1 MKREVRVFIE
11 GQQIDLFNDETIEV
25 NSSVQNI
32 ADISK
37 TSTDFSQAF
46 TIPATTRNNAI
57 FQHFYQSDVDGTY
70 NFQER
75 KDGYIEI
82 DMTTFR
88 RGRVQLEK
96 SNVKNGQVE
105 NYTITFYGELTSL
118 KDLFGEDKLSDLDYL
133 SVDQALNLTTLQ
145 LFIEGTLAFTDI
157 AYPLISSGEFWQYNT
172 QAANGTTP
180 SWFDMGT
187 AAEIDTLLGAIDTSE
202 LFPALRLSRII
213 QLIELRYG
221 ITFSSNFFATD
232 NFTKAYLW
240 YKNRDRFE
248 LMSTPQT
255 LGFGTFLGQSVA
267 PPAFPNNVPMVSF
280 VDTIN
285 ETILIQ
291 ATSNASNGGGH
302 SVYLE
307 LISPPTLIPYFVD
320 VYSNGNLVQSIQGD
334 GTGALFRIVH
344 IPDTLGLNNLYY
356 FQIRAQGTINLDFNI
371 YYFYE
376 YTFGSP
382 IVPVAKWQSSSIVN
396 IPTTSL
402 QRNAPDLKIS
412 DFFSGLLKEFN
423 LTVTGTDTPNT
434 FLVETLNYWYA
445 SGNVFDI
452 TNFTDSTSIDVER
465 VKLYKKISFRYQ
477 PSESITNKFYL
488 QTGLKEYG
496 NTEQSYPYDGGELN
510 IDVPFENLM
519 FSKYTGTN
527 IQVGFSINSALA
539 PYIPKPCIL
548 YYSQDVVATN
558 PIYLKDASAS
568 FAVCNSVQIFG
579 QDTNVGGI
587 DYSLNFAPETST
599 YLGIPIQQSLF
610 ATYYFDYLAN
620 LFDPKNRLTKVKA
633 VLPISILT
641 SLKLNDRLI
650 IRDKRYIIND
660 FKTKL
665 TTGETTLTLLNDF
678 IPIQPES
685 NYRETEDGNLRNVE
699 GFFLTNFRIIEN

>member
-11 GQQIDLFNDETIEV
+11 GQQLDLFNDENIEV

-88 RGRVQLEK
+88 RGRIQLEK

-118 KDLFGEDKLSDLDYL
+118 KDLFGEDKLSDIDYPGYEQ
-133 SVDQALNLTTLQ
+133 SVNLPQ
-145 LFIEGTLAFTDI
+145 IKAVIEGLVSFGDI
-157 AYPLISSGEFWQYNT
+157 AYPLISSAEFWQYNT
-172 QAANGTTP
+172 QGANGTTP
-180 SWFDMGT
+180 SWFVPT
-187 AAEIDTLLGAIDTSE
+187 PASQIDTPAGAIDTSE
-202 LFPALRLSRII
+202 IFPALRLSAII
-213 QLIELRYG
+213 SLIELHYN
-221 ITFSSNFFATD
+221 ITFNSNFFATD
-232 NFTKAYLW
+232 NFRNAYLW

-248 LMSTPQT
+248 IMSTPQT
-255 LGFGTFLGQSVA
+255 TDYATFLGQTGT
-267 PPAFPNNVPMVSF
+267 FPNGVAMSSF

-285 ETILIQ
+285 NTLLIQ
-291 ATSNASNGGGH
+291 ATTVAGTIGAQH
-302 SVYLE
+302 QVKFMLV
-307 LISPPTLIPYFVD
+307 SPPTTIPVFID
-320 VYSNGNLVQSIQGD
+320 VILNGNLVQSVQID
-334 GTGALFRIVH
+334 TTGLFTIVLA
-344 IPDTLGLNNLYY
+344 ILDTIGLNNLYS
-356 FQIRAQGTINLDFNI
+356 FQVRAQGTITIDLKIQYLFFNPSVGI
-371 YYFYE
+371 SFIE
-376 YTFGSP
+376 YLT
-382 IVPVAKWQSSSIVN
+382 SSIN
-396 IPTTSL
+396 CTPTTSL
-402 QRNAPDLKIS
+402 KRNAPDMKIS
-412 DFFSGLLKEFN
+412 DFFSGILKEFN
-423 LTVTGTDTPNT
+423 LTVTGTNTPNE

-452 TNFTDSTSIDVER
+452 TNFTESNSIDVER

-477 PSESITNKFYL
+477 PSESILNKYYL

-496 NTEQSYPYDGGELN
+496 NTEQPYPYDGGELN
-510 IDVPFENLM
+510 IQVPFENLM

-527 IQVGFSINSALA
+527 LQVGFAINSALA

-548 YYSQDVVATN
+548 YFNQTVVATN
-558 PIYLKDASAS
+558 PIYIKDITGTV
-568 FAVCNSVQIFG
+568 VCNSVQIFG

-587 DYSLNFAPETST
+587 DYSLNFSPETST
-599 YLGIPIQQSLF
+599 YLGIPIDQSLF

-620 LFDPKNRLTKVKA
+620 LFDPKNRLTNVKA

-641 SLKLNDRLI
+641 TLKLNDMLI
-650 IRDKRYIIND
+650 IGNKRYIIND
-660 FKTKL
+660 FKTNL
-665 TTGETTLTLLNDF
+665 TTGETTFNLLNDF
-678 IPIQPES
+678 IPIVPAPVT
-685 NYRETEDGNLRNVE
+685 NYRLTEDGTIRREQSN
-699 GFFLTNFRIIEN
+699 TNKRIIE

>member
-11 GQQIDLFNDETIEV
+11 GQQLDLFNDETIEV

-46 TIPATTRNNAI
+46 TIPATPRNNAI

-88 RGRVQLEK
+88 RGRIQLEK
-96 SNVKNGQVE
+96 SNIKNGQVE
-105 NYTITFYGELTSL
+105 NYTITFYGQLTSL
-118 KDLFGEDKLSDLDYL
+118 KDLFGEDKLSDLDYS

-145 LFIEGTLAFTDI
+145 FFIEGLLGFTDI
-157 AYPLISSGEFWQYNT
+157 AYPLISSAEFWTYNT
-172 QAANGTTP
+172 TQPNGTTP
-180 SWFDMGT
+180 SWYI
-187 AAEIDTLLGAIDTSE
+187 AAGAQIDTAFGAIATDE

-213 QLIELRYG
+213 QLIELHYG
-221 ITFSSNFFATD
+221 ITFSSSFFGTD
-232 NFTKAYLW
+232 NFRNAYLW

-248 LMSTPQT
+248 IMSTPQT
-255 LGFGTFLGQSVA
+255 TNYTTFLGQTGT
-267 PPAFPNNVPMVSF
+267 FPNGVAMSSF
-280 VDTIN
+280 VNTIN
-285 ETILIQ
+285 NTLLIQ
-291 ATSNASNGGGH
+291 ATTIAGTVIGAEH
-302 SVYLE
+302 QVKFMLV
-307 LISPPTLIPYFVD
+307 SPPTTIPVFID
-320 VYSNGNLVQSIQGD
+320 VLLNGNLVKSVQID
-334 GTGALFRIVH
+334 TTGLFTIVLAVL
-344 IPDTLGLNNLYY
+344 DTIGLNNLYS
-356 FQIRAQGTINLDFNI
+356 FQVRAQGTINIDLKIQYIFFNPSVGI
-371 YYFYE
+371 SFIE
-376 YTFGSP
+376 YLT
-382 IVPVAKWQSSSIVN
+382 SSFVC

-402 QRNAPDLKIS
+402 QRNAPDFKIS

-423 LTVTGTDTPNT
+423 LTVTGTETPNE

-452 TNFTDSTSIDVER
+452 TNFTESNSVDVER

-496 NTEQSYPYDGGELN
+496 NTEQPYPYDGGELN
-510 IDVPFENLM
+510 IEVPFENLM

-527 IQVGFSINSALA
+527 VQVGFSINSSLA

-548 YYSQDVVATN
+548 YFNQTVVATN
-558 PIYLKDASAS
+558 PIYIKDTTGTLA
-568 FAVCNSVQIFG
+568 CNSVQIFG
-579 QDTNVGGI
+579 QDTNVGGV

-599 YLGIPIQQSLF
+599 YLGVPIQQSLF

-620 LFDPKNRLTKVKA
+620 LFDPKNRLTNVKA

-641 SLKLNDRLI
+641 TLKLNDRLI
-650 IRDKRYIIND
+650 IGNKRYIIND

-665 TTGETTLTLLNDF
+665 TTGETTFNLLNDF
-678 IPIQPES
+678 IPLTPES
-685 NYRETEDGNLRNVE
+685 NYRETEAGDLRNVE
-699 GFFLTNFRIIEN
+699 GFFLTDFRIVEN

>member
-75 KDGYIEI
+75 KDGYIEL

-88 RGRVQLEK
+88 RGRIQLEK

-118 KDLFGEDKLSDLDYL
+118 KDIFGEDKLSDIDYPGYEQ
-133 SVDQALNLTTLQ
+133 SVDLPQIKAV
-145 LFIEGTLAFTDI
+145 IEGLLPFGDI
-157 AYPLISSGEFWQYNT
+157 AYPLISSAEFWKYNAT
-172 QAANGTTP
+172 PASGTPP
-180 SWFDMGT
+180 SWFNLGT
-187 AAEIDTLLGAIDTSE
+187 TSEIDTLIGAIDTSE
-202 LFPALRLSRII
+202 LFPALRLSAII
-213 QLIELRYG
+213 SLIELHYG
-221 ITFSSNFFATD
+221 ITFNSNFFSTD
-232 NFTKAYLW
+232 NFKRAYLW
-240 YKNRDRFE
+240 YKNRDRFV
-248 LMSTPQT
+248 LNSTPQT
-255 LGFGTFLGQSVA
+255 LDITSFLGQTGV
-267 PPAFPNNVPMVSF
+267 FPNGVPMANLVSIPNNYIF
-280 VDTIN
+280 
-285 ETILIQ
+285 IQ
-291 ATSNASNGGGH
+291 ASSNAGNGGGQT
-302 SVYLE
+302 VKLE
-307 LISPPTLIPYFVD
+307 LISPPTLIPFFID
-320 VYSNGNLVQSIQGD
+320 VFSNGNLVQSIQGD
-334 GTGALFRIVH
+334 GTGALFNI
-344 IPDTLGLNNLYY
+344 INQPDVLGLNNIYSFQVRAENSVSLNFRLHFYY
-356 FQIRAQGTINLDFNI
+356 TVTFNGATLA
-371 YYFYE
+371 E
-376 YTFGSP
+376 ATF
-382 IVPVAKWQSSSIVN
+382 SIAPQTHLV
-396 IPTTSL
+396 TTSL
-402 QRNAPDLKIS
+402 KRNAPDLKIS
-412 DFFSGLLKEFN
+412 DFFSGLLREFN
-423 LTVTGTDTPNT
+423 LTVTGTDTPNE

-452 TNFTDSTSIDVER
+452 TTFTDSTSIDIER

-496 NTEQSYPYDGGELN
+496 NTEQPYPYDGGELN

-527 IQVGFSINSALA
+527 VQVGFSINSALA

-548 YYSQDVVATN
+548 YFNETVVATN
-558 PIYLKDASAS
+558 PIYIKDSTGTT
-568 FAVCNSVQIFG
+568 VCNSVQIFG
-579 QDTNVGGI
+579 QDTNVGGV
-587 DYSLNFAPETST
+587 DYSLNFSPETST

-620 LFDPKNRLTKVKA
+620 LFDPKNRLTNVKA

-660 FKTKL
+660 FKTNL
-665 TTGETTLTLLNDF
+665 TTGETIFNLLNDF
-678 IPIQPES
+678 IPILPEPQ
-685 NYRETEDGNLRNVE
+685 EGGIITEDDIQMQTQGSINL
-699 GFFLTNFRIIEN
+699 IIE

>member
-88 RGRVQLEK
+88 RGRIQLEK

-118 KDLFGEDKLSDLDYL
+118 KDIFGEDKLSDLDYS
-133 SVDQALNLTTLQ
+133 SVDQAVNLPTIQ
-145 LFIEGTLAFTDI
+145 FFIEGLLGFTDI
-157 AYPLISSGEFWQYNT
+157 AYPLISSSEFWKYNAT
-172 QAANGTTP
+172 PASGTPP
-180 SWFDMGT
+180 SWFNLGT
-187 AAEIDTLLGAIDTSE
+187 ASEIDTLLGAIDISE
-202 LFPALRLSRII
+202 LFPALRLSRIM
-213 QLIELRYG
+213 QLIELHYG
-221 ITFSSNFFATD
+221 ITFNSNFFLTD
-232 NFTKAYLW
+232 NFKNAYLW

-248 LMSTPQT
+248 IMSTPTTINITNFVSQT
-255 LGFGTFLGQSVA
+255 GI
-267 PPAFPNNVPMVSF
+267 FPNGVAMSTFVSNVNN
-280 VDTIN
+280 TIS
-285 ETILIQ
+285 IQ
-291 ATSNASNGGGH
+291 ATSNAGSVGASH
-302 SVYLE
+302 SVKLA
-307 LISPPTLIPYFVD
+307 LTTPTIVPFYVD
-320 VYSNGNLVQSIQGD
+320 VYLNGNLVQSVLGD
-334 GTGALFRIVH
+334 GTGASFDVVNA
-344 IPDTLGLNNLYY
+344 PDTLGLNNTY
-356 FQIRAQGTINLDFNI
+356 FFQARSTGIVVLDFTLV
-371 YYFYE
+371 YFY
-376 YTFGSP
+376 YYSISGLPFAFANWN
-382 IVPVAKWQSSSIVN
+382 VAPLPLF
-396 IPTTSL
+396 PTTSL
-402 QRNAPDLKIS
+402 QRNAPDIKVS

-423 LTVTGTDTPNT
+423 LTCTGTNTPNT

-452 TNFTDSTSIDVER
+452 TTFTDSTSIDIER

-477 PSESITNKFYL
+477 PSESITNKYYL
-488 QTGLKEYG
+488 QIGLKEYG
-496 NTEQSYPYDGGELN
+496 NTEQPYPYDGGELN

-527 IQVGFSINSALA
+527 VQVGFSINSALA

-548 YYSQDVVATN
+548 YYGQDVVATN
-558 PIYLKDASAS
+558 PIYIKDSTGT
-568 FAVCNSVQIFG
+568 AVCNSVQIFG
-579 QDTNVGGI
+579 QDTNVGGV
-587 DYSLNFAPETST
+587 DYSLNFSPETST

-620 LFDPKNRLTKVKA
+620 LFDPKNRLTNVKA

-641 SLKLNDRLI
+641 SLQLNDRLI

-660 FKTKL
+660 FKTNL
-665 TTGETTLTLLNDF
+665 TTGETIFNLLNDF
-678 IPIQPES
+678 IPILPEP
-685 NYRETEDGNLRNVE
+685 EEGGIITEDDIQMITQGSINL
-699 GFFLTNFRIIEN
+699 IIE

>member
-11 GQQIDLFNDETIEV
+11 GQQLDLFNDENIEV

-88 RGRVQLEK
+88 RGRIQLEK

-105 NYTITFYGELTSL
+105 NYTITFYGQLTTL
-118 KDLFGEDKLSDLDYL
+118 KDLFGEDKLSDLDYS
-133 SVDQALNLTTLQ
+133 SVDQAVNLPTIQ
-145 LFIEGTLAFTDI
+145 FFIEGVLGFTDI
-157 AYPLISSGEFWQYNT
+157 AYPLISSGEFWKYNAT
-172 QAANGTTP
+172 PASGTPP
-180 SWFDMGT
+180 SWFNMGS
-187 AAEIDTLLGAIDTSE
+187 ASQIDTLLGAIDISE
-202 LFPALRLSRII
+202 LFPALRLSRIM

-232 NFTKAYLW
+232 NFKNAYLW

-248 LMSTPQT
+248 IMSTPTTINITNFVSQT
-255 LGFGTFLGQSVA
+255 GTFPNGVA
-267 PPAFPNNVPMVSF
+267 MSTFVSNVNN
-280 VDTIN
+280 TIS
-285 ETILIQ
+285 IQ
-291 ATSNASNGGGH
+291 ATSNAGSVGASH
-302 SVYLE
+302 SVKLA
-307 LISPPTLIPYFVD
+307 LTTPTIVPFYVD
-320 VYSNGNLVQSIQGD
+320 VYLNGNLVQSVLGD
-334 GTGALFRIVH
+334 GTGASFDVVNV
-344 IPDTLGLNNLYY
+344 PDTLGLNNTY
-356 FQIRAQGTINLDFNI
+356 FFQARSTGIVVLDFTLV
-371 YYFYE
+371 YFYY
-376 YTFGSP
+376 YTISGLPFAFANFN
-382 IVPVAKWQSSSIVN
+382 VALLPLF
-396 IPTTSL
+396 PTTSL
-402 QRNAPDLKIS
+402 QRNAPDIKVS

-423 LTVTGTDTPNT
+423 LTCTGTDTPNT

-452 TNFTDSTSIDVER
+452 TTFTDSTSIDIER

-477 PSESITNKFYL
+477 PSESITNKYYL
-488 QTGLKEYG
+488 QIGLKEYG
-496 NTEQSYPYDGGELN
+496 NTEQPYPYDGGELN

-527 IQVGFSINSALA
+527 VQVGFSINNALS

-548 YYSQDVVATN
+548 YYGQDVVATN
-558 PIYLKDASAS
+558 PIFIKDSTGT
-568 FAVCNSVQIFG
+568 AVCNSVQIFG
-579 QDTNVGGI
+579 QDTNVGGV
-587 DYSLNFAPETST
+587 DYSLNFSPETST

-620 LFDPKNRLTKVKA
+620 LFDPKNRLTNVKA

-641 SLKLNDRLI
+641 SLQLNDRLI

-660 FKTKL
+660 FKTNL
-665 TTGETTLTLLNDF
+665 TTGETIFNLLNDF
-678 IPIQPES
+678 IPIIPE
-685 NYRETEDGNLRNVE
+685 REEGGIITEDDIQMITQGSINL
-699 GFFLTNFRIIEN
+699 IIE

>member
-11 GQQIDLFNDETIEV
+11 GQQLDLFNDENIEV

-46 TIPATTRNNAI
+46 TIPATPRNNAI

-70 NFQER
+70 NYQER

-88 RGRVQLEK
+88 RGRIQLEK

-105 NYTITFYGELTSL
+105 NYTITFYGQLTSL
-118 KDLFGEDKLSDLDYL
+118 KDIFGEDKLSDIDYPGYEQ
-133 SVDQALNLTTLQ
+133 SVNLLQ
-145 LFIEGTLAFTDI
+145 IKAVIEGLVPFADI
-157 AYPLISSGEFWQYNT
+157 AYPLISSNEFWKYNAT
-172 QAANGTTP
+172 AASGTPP
-180 SWFDMGT
+180 SWFNLGT
-187 AAEIDTLLGAIDTSE
+187 ATEIDTFLGAIDTSE
-202 LFPALRLSRII
+202 LFPALRLSAII
-213 QLIELRYG
+213 SLIELHYG
-221 ITFSSNFFATD
+221 ITFSSNFFSTD
-232 NFTKAYLW
+232 NFRNAYLW
-240 YKNRDRFE
+240 YKNRDRFV
-248 LMSTPQT
+248 LNSTPQILDIT
-255 LGFGTFLGQSVA
+255 GFISQSGTF
-267 PPAFPNNVPMVSF
+267 PNGVPMQNF
-280 VDTIN
+280 VDLAN
-285 ETILIQ
+285 NTILIQ
-291 ATSNASNGGGH
+291 ASANAGNGGGQTVKLAL
-302 SVYLE
+302 S
-307 LISPPTLIPYFVD
+307 SPPTLIPYFVD

-334 GTGALFRIVH
+334 GTGAQFNI
-344 IPDTLGLNNLYY
+344 INQPDVLGLNNTFS
-356 FQIRAQGTINLDFNI
+356 FQVRAENSVSLNFDF
-371 YYFYE
+371 YFY
-376 YTFGSP
+376 YTSFFNGPP
-382 IVPVAKWQSSSIVN
+382 IALATFSIAPQTHLV
-396 IPTTSL
+396 TTSL
-402 QRNAPDLKIS
+402 KRNAPDIKVS
-412 DFFSGLLKEFN
+412 DFFSGVLREFN
-423 LTVTGTDTPNT
+423 LTVTGTDTPNE

-452 TNFTDSTSIDVER
+452 TNFTESNSVDVER

-496 NTEQSYPYDGGELN
+496 NTEQPYPYDGGELN
-510 IDVPFENLM
+510 IEVPFENLM

-527 IQVGFSINSALA
+527 VQVGFSINSSLA

-558 PIYLKDASAS
+558 PIYIKDSTGTLA
-568 FAVCNSVQIFG
+568 CNSVQIFG

-620 LFDPKNRLTKVKA
+620 LFDPKNRLTNVKA

-641 SLKLNDRLI
+641 TLQLNDRLI
-650 IRDKRYIIND
+650 IGNKRYIIND

-665 TTGETTLTLLNDF
+665 TTGETTFNLLNDF
-678 IPIQPES
+678 IPIVPAPIT
-685 NYRETEDGNLRNVE
+685 NYRLTENDLIRREQSN
-699 GFFLTNFRIIEN
+699 TNKRIIE

>member
-1 MKREVRVFIE
+1 MKREVRIFIE

-88 RGRVQLEK
+88 RGRIQLEK

-105 NYTITFYGELTSL
+105 NYTITFYGQLTSL
-118 KDLFGEDKLSDLDYL
+118 KDLFGEDKLSDLDYS
-133 SVDQALNLTTLQ
+133 SVDQAVNLATIQ
-145 LFIEGTLAFTDI
+145 FYIEGLLGFTDI
-157 AYPLISSGEFWQYNT
+157 AYPLISSSEFWQYNT
-172 QAANGTTP
+172 SSPNGTPP
-180 SWFDMGT
+180 SWFNLGS
-187 AAEIDTLLGAIDTSE
+187 ASEIDTLLGAIETSE

-213 QLIELRYG
+213 TLIELRYG
-221 ITFSSNFFATD
+221 ITFLSNFFSTD
-232 NFTKAYLW
+232 NFRNAYLW

-248 LMSTPQT
+248 IMSTPTTVNITSFVGQV
-255 LGFGTFLGQSVA
+255 GTFPNGVA
-267 PPAFPNNVPMVSF
+267 MSSF
-280 VDTIN
+280 VSNANNTI
-285 ETILIQ
+285 ILQ
-291 ATSNASNGGGH
+291 ATSNAGSVGASH
-302 SVYLE
+302 SVKLA
-307 LISPPTLIPYFVD
+307 LTTPTIVPFYID
-320 VYSNGNLVQSIQGD
+320 VYSNGNLVQSVLGD
-334 GTGALFRIVH
+334 GTGATFDIVNV
-344 IPDTLGLNNLYY
+344 PDTLGLNNTY
-356 FQIRAQGTINLDFNI
+356 FFQARSTDIVVLDFTLF
-371 YYFYE
+371 YFY
-376 YTFGSP
+376 YYNLTGLPFAFADWNTAP
-382 IVPVAKWQSSSIVN
+382 LPLF
-396 IPTTSL
+396 PTTSL

-412 DFFSGLLKEFN
+412 DFFSGLLREFN
-423 LTVTGTDTPNT
+423 LTVTGTDTPNE

-452 TNFTDSTSIDVER
+452 TTFTDPTSIDVER

-496 NTEQSYPYDGGELN
+496 NTEQPYPYDGGELN

-527 IQVGFSINSALA
+527 VQVGFSINTALA

-548 YYSQDVVATN
+548 YFGQTVVATN
-558 PIYLKDASAS
+558 PIYIKDSTG
-568 FAVCNSVQIFG
+568 FGICNSVQIFG

-587 DYSLNFAPETST
+587 DYSLNFSPETST

-620 LFDPKNRLTKVKA
+620 LFDAKNRLTNVKV

-641 SLKLNDRLI
+641 SLQLNDRLI

-660 FKTKL
+660 FKTNL
-665 TTGETTLTLLNDF
+665 TTGETIFNLLNDF

-685 NYRETEDGNLRNVE
+685 NYRETEAGELRNVE
-699 GFFLTNFRIIEN
+699 GFFLTDFRIIEN

>member
-1 MKREVRVFIE
+1 MKREVRIFIE

-88 RGRVQLEK
+88 RGRIQLEK

-105 NYTITFYGELTSL
+105 NYTITFYGQLTSL
-118 KDLFGEDKLSDLDYL
+118 KDLFGEDKLSDLDYS
-133 SVDQALNLTTLQ
+133 SVDQAVNLTTIQ
-145 LFIEGTLAFTDI
+145 FYIEGLLGFTDI
-157 AYPLISSGEFWQYNT
+157 AYPLISSSEFWQYNT
-172 QAANGTTP
+172 GSANGTTP
-180 SWFDMGT
+180 SWFVPT
-187 AAEIDTLLGAIDTSE
+187 ATSEIDTVLGAIDTSE
-202 LFPALRLSRII
+202 LFPALRLSRIM

-221 ITFSSNFFATD
+221 ITFSSNFFSTD
-232 NFTKAYLW
+232 NFRNAYLW
-240 YKNRDRFE
+240 YKNKDRFE
-248 LMSTPQT
+248 IMSTPQT
-255 LGFGTFLGQSVA
+255 LNFTTFLGQTGT
-267 PPAFPNNVPMVSF
+267 FPNGVPMVSF

-285 ETILIQ
+285 NTILIQ
-291 ATSNASNGGGH
+291 ATTNAGNGGGH
-302 SVYLE
+302 AVKLE

-334 GTGALFRIVH
+334 GTGALFNIVH
-344 IPDTLGLNNLYY
+344 QPDVLGLNNTYF
-356 FQIRAQGTINLDFNI
+356 FQIRAQSTINLDFDI

-376 YTFGSP
+376 GIFGIS
-382 IVPVAKWQSSSIVN
+382 ISPVAKWNTASIVN

-402 QRNAPDLKIS
+402 QRNAPDLKVS
-412 DFFSGLLKEFN
+412 DFFSGLLREFN
-423 LTVTGTDTPNT
+423 LTVTGTDTPNE

-452 TNFTDSTSIDVER
+452 TNFTETTSIDIER

-477 PSESITNKFYL
+477 PSESITNKYYL

-496 NTEQSYPYDGGELN
+496 NTEQPYPYDGGELN

-527 IQVGFSINSALA
+527 VQVGFAINSALA

-558 PIYLKDASAS
+558 PIYIKDSTGNLT
-568 FAVCNSVQIFG
+568 CNSVQIFG
-579 QDTNVGGI
+579 QDTNVGGV
-587 DYSLNFAPETST
+587 DYSLNFSPETST
-599 YLGIPIQQSLF
+599 YLGIPIDQSLF

-620 LFDPKNRLTKVKA
+620 LFDPKNRLTNVKA

-641 SLKLNDRLI
+641 SLQLNDRLI

-660 FKTKL
+660 FKTNL
-665 TTGETTLTLLNDF
+665 TTGETIFNLLNDF

>member
-75 KDGYIEI
+75 KDGYIEL

-88 RGRVQLEK
+88 RGRIQLEK
-96 SNVKNGQVE
+96 SNIKNGQVE
-105 NYTITFYGELTSL
+105 NYTITFYGQLTSL
-118 KDLFGEDKLSDLDYL
+118 KDIFGEDKLSDLDYS
-133 SVDQALNLTTLQ
+133 SVDQAVNLPTIQ
-145 LFIEGTLAFTDI
+145 FYIEGLLGFTDI
-157 AYPLISSGEFWQYNT
+157 AYPLISSGEFWRYN
-172 QAANGTTP
+172 ALNAEGTAP
-180 SWFDMGT
+180 SWYNPSVGGLD
-187 AAEIDTLLGAIDTSE
+187 EIDTIVGAIDTTE
-202 LFPALRLSRII
+202 LFPALRLSRIM
-213 QLIELRYG
+213 QLIELNYG
-221 ITFSSNFFATD
+221 ITFNSNFFTTD
-232 NFTKAYLW
+232 NFKNAYLW

-248 LMSTPQT
+248 IMSTTKTLNITNFVSQT
-255 LGFGTFLGQSVA
+255 GI
-267 PPAFPNNVPMVSF
+267 FPNNVPMSSF
-280 VDTIN
+280 VSNVNNTIS
-285 ETILIQ
+285 IL
-291 ATSNASNGGGH
+291 ATTNAGVVVGSHQVTLAIN
-302 SVYLE
+302 V
-307 LISPPTLIPYFVD
+307 PTLVGYFID
-320 VYSNGNLVQSIQGD
+320 TYLNGNLVQSQVGS
-334 GTGALFRIVH
+334 GSGSTTLVLV
-344 IPDTLGLNNLYY
+344 PDTIGLNNTY
-356 FQIRAQGTINLDFNI
+356 FFQVRSTGLVTLDFTLN
-371 YYFYE
+371 YFYSTATTLIA
-376 YTFGSP
+376 YANWN
-382 IVPVAKWQSSSIVN
+382 VAPMPLF
-396 IPTTSL
+396 PTTSL
-402 QRNAPDLKIS
+402 QRNAPDIKIS

-423 LTVTGTDTPNT
+423 LTVTGTNTPNE

-496 NTEQSYPYDGGELN
+496 NTEQPYPYDGTELN
-510 IDVPFENLM
+510 IQVPFENLM

-527 IQVGFSINSALA
+527 LQVGFSINSALA

-548 YYSQDVVATN
+548 YSGQTVVAIN
-558 PIYLKDASAS
+558 PIYIKDIFGNLA
-568 FAVCNSVQIFG
+568 CNSVQIFG

-587 DYSLNFAPETST
+587 DYSLNFSPETST
-599 YLGIPIQQSLF
+599 YLGIPINQSLF

-620 LFDPKNRLTKVKA
+620 LFNPKNRLTNVKA

-641 SLKLNDRLI
+641 YLQLNDRLI

-660 FKTKL
+660 FKTNL
-665 TTGETTLTLLNDF
+665 TTGETIFNLLNDF
-678 IPIQPES
+678 IPILPEPQ
-685 NYRETEDGNLRNVE
+685 EGGIITEDDIQMQTQGSINL
-699 GFFLTNFRIIEN
+699 IIE

>member
-11 GQQIDLFNDETIEV
+11 GQQIDLFNDENIEV

-46 TIPATTRNNAI
+46 TIPATPRNNAI

-88 RGRVQLEK
+88 RGRIQLEK

-105 NYTITFYGELTSL
+105 NYTITFYGQLTSL
-118 KDLFGEDKLSDLDYL
+118 KDIFGEDKLSDIDYL
-133 SVDQALNLTTLQ
+133 GYEQSVDLLQ
-145 LFIEGTLAFTDI
+145 IKAVIEGLVSFGDI

-172 QAANGTTP
+172 QGANGTTP
-180 SWFDMGT
+180 SWFVST
-187 AAEIDTLLGAIDTSE
+187 PASEIDTLVGAIDTSE

-221 ITFSSNFFATD
+221 ITFNSSFFGTD
-232 NFTKAYLW
+232 NFRNAYLW

-248 LMSTPQT
+248 IMSTPKTLNLANFLSQT
-255 LGFGTFLGQSVA
+255 GTFPNGVA
-267 PPAFPNNVPMVSF
+267 MSTF
-280 VDTIN
+280 VNSTN
-285 ETILIQ
+285 ETISIL
-291 ATSNASNGGGH
+291 ATTNAGSVGASH
-302 SVYLE
+302 SVKLS
-307 LISPPTLIPYFVD
+307 LNVPTIVPFYVD
-320 VYSNGNLVQSIQGD
+320 VYLNGNLVNSVLGD
-334 GTGALFRIVH
+334 GTGASFDVVNA
-344 IPDTLGLNNLYY
+344 PDVIGLNNTYT
-356 FQIRAQGTINLDFNI
+356 FQIRATNIVILDFQLL
-371 YYFYE
+371 YFY
-376 YTFGSP
+376 YYNITGLPFAFANWNAFGGG
-382 IVPVAKWQSSSIVN
+382 VF
-396 IPTTSL
+396 PTTSL
-402 QRNAPDLKIS
+402 QRNAPDLKVS
-412 DFFSGLLKEFN
+412 DFFSGLLREFN
-423 LTVTGTDTPNT
+423 LTVTGTETPNE

-452 TNFTDSTSIDVER
+452 TTFTESTSIDIER

-477 PSESITNKFYL
+477 PSESITNKYYL
-488 QTGLKEYG
+488 QIGLKEYG
-496 NTEQSYPYDGGELN
+496 NTEQPYPYDGGELN
-510 IDVPFENLM
+510 IDVPFENFM
-519 FSKYTGTN
+519 FNKYTGTN
-527 IQVGFSINSALA
+527 LQVGFAINSSLA

-558 PIYLKDASAS
+558 PIYIKDSTGNV
-568 FAVCNSVQIFG
+568 VCNTVQIFG
-579 QDTNVGGI
+579 QDTNVAGV
-587 DYSLNFAPETST
+587 DYSLNFAQETST
-599 YLGIPIQQSLF
+599 YLGIPIDQSLF

-660 FKTKL
+660 FKTNL
-665 TTGETTLTLLNDF
+665 TTGETTLNLLNDF
-678 IPIQPES
+678 IPIIPEEPRPIEEEP
-685 NYRETEDGNLRNVE
+685 REEEPIRE
-699 GFFLTNFRIIEN
+699 P

>member
-11 GQQIDLFNDETIEV
+11 GQQIDLFNDENIEV

-88 RGRVQLEK
+88 RGRIQLEK

-105 NYTITFYGELTSL
+105 NYTITFYGQLTSL
-118 KDLFGEDKLSDLDYL
+118 KDIFGEDKLSDIDYL
-133 SVDQALNLTTLQ
+133 GYEQSVDLLQ
-145 LFIEGTLAFTDI
+145 IKAVIEGLVSFGDI

-172 QAANGTTP
+172 QGANGTTP
-180 SWFDMGT
+180 SWFVST
-187 AAEIDTLLGAIDTSE
+187 PASEIDTLVGAIDTSE
-202 LFPALRLSRII
+202 LFPALRLSAII
-213 QLIELRYG
+213 SLIELHYG
-221 ITFSSNFFATD
+221 ITFNSNFFTTD
-232 NFTKAYLW
+232 NFRRAYLW

-248 LMSTPQT
+248 IMSTPTTLNITNFVSQT
-255 LGFGTFLGQSVA
+255 GTF
-267 PPAFPNNVPMVSF
+267 PNGVPMSSF
-280 VDTIN
+280 VDNVNNTIS
-285 ETILIQ
+285 IQ
-291 ATSNASNGGGH
+291 ATSNAGAVGASH
-302 SVYLE
+302 QVALKLTTPTIVPFYIDVYL
-307 LISPPTLIPYFVD
+307 
-320 VYSNGNLVQSIQGD
+320 NGNLVTSALGN
-334 GTGALFRIVH
+334 GTGAVFNILFV
-344 IPDTLGLNNLYY
+344 PDVIGLNSTY
-356 FQIRAQGTINLDFNI
+356 FFQVRSTALVILDFTF
-371 YYFYE
+371 FYN
-376 YTFGSP
+376 YKVSGITIAFANWN
-382 IVPVAKWQSSSIVN
+382 VA
-396 IPTTSL
+396 PMPLFPATSL

-412 DFFSGLLKEFN
+412 DFFSGLLREFN
-423 LTVTGTDTPNT
+423 LVVTGTDTPNT

-452 TNFTDSTSIDVER
+452 TTFTESTSIDIER

-477 PSESITNKFYL
+477 PSESILNKFYL

-496 NTEQSYPYDGGELN
+496 NTEQPYPYDGGELN

-519 FSKYTGTN
+519 FNKYTGTN
-527 IQVGFSINSALA
+527 LQVGFAINSSLA

-558 PIYLKDASAS
+558 PIYIKDSTGNV
-568 FAVCNSVQIFG
+568 VCNTVQIFG
-579 QDTNVGGI
+579 QDTNVAGV
-587 DYSLNFAPETST
+587 DYSLNFAQETST
-599 YLGIPIQQSLF
+599 YLGIPIDQSLF

-660 FKTKL
+660 FKTNL
-665 TTGETTLTLLNDF
+665 TTGETTLNLLNDF
-678 IPIQPES
+678 IPIIPEEPRPIEEEP
-685 NYRETEDGNLRNVE
+685 REEEPIRE
-699 GFFLTNFRIIEN
+699 P

>member
-88 RGRVQLEK
+88 RGRIQLEK

-105 NYTITFYGELTSL
+105 NYTITFYGQLTSL
-118 KDLFGEDKLSDLDYL
+118 KDLFGEDKLSDLDYS
-133 SVDQALNLTTLQ
+133 SVDQATNLTILQ
-145 LFIEGTLAFTDI
+145 AFIEGLLGFTDI
-157 AYPLISSGEFWQYNT
+157 AYPLISSGEFWRYNALNA
-172 QAANGTTP
+172 QGTAP
-180 SWFDMGT
+180 SWYFPLVGGT
-187 AAEIDTLLGAIDTSE
+187 DEIDTVVGAIDISE

-213 QLIELRYG
+213 TLIELRYG
-221 ITFSSNFFATD
+221 ITFTSNFFTTD
-232 NFTKAYLW
+232 NFKNAYLW

-248 LMSTPQT
+248 IMSTPQT
-255 LGFGTFLGQSVA
+255 LPFTTFLGQTGT
-267 PPAFPNNVPMVSF
+267 FPNGVPMVSF

-285 ETILIQ
+285 NTILIQ
-291 ATSNASNGGGH
+291 ATSSGGGGAFQT
-302 SVYLE
+302 VKLK
-307 LISPPTLIPYFVD
+307 LTSPPTLIPYFID

-334 GTGALFRIVH
+334 GTGASFDVVNV
-344 IPDTLGLNNLYY
+344 PDVLGLNNTY
-356 FQIRAQGTINLDFNI
+356 FFQVRAQSTINLDFEISFI
-371 YYFYE
+371 YNN
-376 YTFGSP
+376 TVG
-382 IVPVAKWQSSSIVN
+382 IAKWQSSSIVN

-423 LTVTGTDTPNT
+423 LTVTGTNTPNT

-452 TNFTDSTSIDVER
+452 TTFTDSTSIDIER

-477 PSESITNKFYL
+477 PSESITNKYYL
-488 QTGLKEYG
+488 QIGLKEYG
-496 NTEQSYPYDGGELN
+496 NTEQPYPYDGGELN

-527 IQVGFSINSALA
+527 VQVGFSINSALA

-548 YYSQDVVATN
+548 YYGQDVVATN
-558 PIYLKDASAS
+558 PIFIKDSTGN
-568 FAVCNSVQIFG
+568 AVCNSVQIFG
-579 QDTNVGGI
+579 QDTNVGGV
-587 DYSLNFAPETST
+587 DYSLNFSPETST

-620 LFDPKNRLTKVKA
+620 LFDPKNRLTNVKA

-641 SLKLNDRLI
+641 SLQLNDRLI

-660 FKTKL
+660 FKTNL
-665 TTGETTLTLLNDF
+665 TTGETIFNLLNDF
-678 IPIQPES
+678 IPIIPEQ
-685 NYRETEDGNLRNVE
+685 EK
-699 GFFLTNFRIIEN
+699 IEPPIEPPEEL

>member
-88 RGRVQLEK
+88 RGRIQLEK

-118 KDLFGEDKLSDLDYL
+118 KDLFGEDKLSDLDYS
-133 SVDQALNLTTLQ
+133 SVDQAVNLPTIQ
-145 LFIEGTLAFTDI
+145 FYIEGLLAFTDI
-157 AYPLISSGEFWQYNT
+157 AYPLISSSEFWQYNT
-172 QAANGTTP
+172 SSASGTPP
-180 SWFDMGT
+180 SWFNLGS
-187 AAEIDTLLGAIDTSE
+187 ASEIDTLLGAIDTSE
-202 LFPALRLSRII
+202 LFPALRLSRIM

-221 ITFSSNFFATD
+221 ITFTSNFFSTD
-232 NFTKAYLW
+232 NFTRAYLW
-240 YKNRDRFE
+240 YKNKDRFE
-248 LMSTPQT
+248 IMSTPQT
-255 LGFGTFLGQSVA
+255 LDFTTFLGQTGT
-267 PPAFPNNVPMVSF
+267 FPNGVPMVSF

-285 ETILIQ
+285 NTILIQ
-291 ATSNASNGGGH
+291 ATTNAGNGGGH
-302 SVYLE
+302 AVKLE

-334 GTGALFRIVH
+334 GTGALFNIVH
-344 IPDTLGLNNLYY
+344 QPDVLGLNNTYF

-376 YTFGSP
+376 YTFGLP
-382 IVPVAKWQSSSIVN
+382 VVPFAQWQSSSIVN

-412 DFFSGLLKEFN
+412 DFFSGLLREFN

-452 TNFTDSTSIDVER
+452 TTFTDSTSIDIER

-477 PSESITNKFYL
+477 PSESITNKYYL
-488 QTGLKEYG
+488 QIGLKEYG
-496 NTEQSYPYDGGELN
+496 NTEQPYPYDGGELN

-527 IQVGFSINSALA
+527 VQVGFSINNALS

-548 YYSQDVVATN
+548 YYGQDVVATN
-558 PIYLKDASAS
+558 PIYIKDSTGTN
-568 FAVCNSVQIFG
+568 VCNSVQIFG
-579 QDTNVGGI
+579 QDTNVGGV

-620 LFDPKNRLTKVKA
+620 LFDPKNRLTNVKA

-641 SLKLNDRLI
+641 SLQLNDRLI

-660 FKTKL
+660 FKTNL
-665 TTGETTLTLLNDF
+665 TTGETIFNLLNDF

>member
-11 GQQIDLFNDETIEV
+11 GQQLDLFNDETIEV

-46 TIPATTRNNAI
+46 TIPATPRNNAI

-70 NFQER
+70 NYQER

-88 RGRVQLEK
+88 SGRIQLEK
-96 SNVKNGQVE
+96 SNIKNGQVE
-105 NYTITFYGELTSL
+105 NYTITFYGQLTSL
-118 KDLFGEDKLSDLDYL
+118 KDLFGEDKLSDLDYS
-133 SVDQALNLTTLQ
+133 SVDQAVNLPTIQ
-145 LFIEGTLAFTDI
+145 AFIEGNLAFTDI

-172 QAANGTTP
+172 QVANGTTP
-180 SWFDMGT
+180 AWFSPSFT
-187 AAEIDTLLGAIDTSE
+187 SEIDNVFGAIDTTE
-202 LFPALRLSRII
+202 LFPALRLSRIMEV
-213 QLIELRYG
+213 IELHYG
-221 ITFSSNFFATD
+221 ITFNSNFFSTD
-232 NFTKAYLW
+232 NFRNAYLW

-248 LMSTPQT
+248 IMSTPKTLNILNFVSQT
-255 LGFGTFLGQSVA
+255 GV
-267 PPAFPNNVPMVSF
+267 FPNNVPMSSF
-280 VDTIN
+280 VNNVN
-285 ETILIQ
+285 ETISIL
-291 ATSNASNGGGH
+291 ATTNAGNACIH
-302 SVYLE
+302 RVL
-307 LISPPTLIPYFVD
+307 LTINIPTIIPFFID
-320 VYSNGNLVQSIQGD
+320 VYSNGNLVQSILGD
-334 GTGALFRIVH
+334 GTGAPTIV
-344 IPDTLGLNNLYY
+344 IVRDDVIGLNETIFFQVRSASLVTLDFTLTYSYQTAFALIAFANWNTLG
-356 FQIRAQGTINLDFNI
+356 GTVFPSTN
-371 YYFYE
+371 
-376 YTFGSP
+376 
-382 IVPVAKWQSSSIVN
+382 
-396 IPTTSL
+396 L

-412 DFFSGLLKEFN
+412 DFFSGILKEFN
-423 LTVTGTDTPNT
+423 LTCTGTDTPNT

-445 SGNVFDI
+445 SGNIFDI
-452 TNFTDSTSIDVER
+452 TNFTESNSIDVER

-477 PSESITNKFYL
+477 QSESITNKFYL

-496 NTEQSYPYDGGELN
+496 NTEQPYPYDGGELN

-527 IQVGFSINSALA
+527 VQVGFSINSALA

-548 YYSQDVVATN
+548 YFNQTVVATN
-558 PIYLKDASAS
+558 PIYLTDATAT
-568 FAVCNSVQIFG
+568 FAICNSVQIFG

-620 LFDPKNRLTKVKA
+620 LFDSKNRLTNVKV

-650 IRDKRYIIND
+650 IGNKRYIIND

-665 TTGETTLTLLNDF
+665 TTGETTFNLLNDF
-678 IPIQPES
+678 IPIVPAPVT
-685 NYRETEDGNLRNVE
+685 NYRLTEDGTIRREQSN
-699 GFFLTNFRIIEN
+699 TNKRIIE

>member
-1 MKREVRVFIE
+1 MKREVRIFIE
-11 GQQIDLFNDETIEV
+11 GQQIDLFNDENIEV

-46 TIPATTRNNAI
+46 TIPATPRNNAI
-57 FQHFYQSDVDGTY
+57 FQHFYQSDVDGNY

-88 RGRVQLEK
+88 RGRIQLEK

-105 NYTITFYGELTSL
+105 NYTITFYGQLTSL
-118 KDLFGEDKLSDLDYL
+118 KDLFGEDKLSDLGYP
-133 SVDQALNLTTLQ
+133 SVDQPVNLTILQ
-145 LFIEGTLAFTDI
+145 FYIQGLLGFTDI

-172 QAANGTTP
+172 NAANGTTP
-180 SWFDMGT
+180 SWFVPT
-187 AAEIDTLLGAIDTSE
+187 PASEIDTILGAIDISE

-213 QLIELRYG
+213 QLIEFHYG
-221 ITFSSNFFATD
+221 ITFNSNFFSTD
-232 NFTKAYLW
+232 NFKNAYLW

-248 LMSTPQT
+248 IMSTPQT
-255 LGFGTFLGQSVA
+255 IDFTTFVGQFGTFQFPSNVA
-267 PPAFPNNVPMVSF
+267 MVSF

-285 ETILIQ
+285 NTILIQ
-291 ATSNASNGGGH
+291 ATSNAGNGGSH
-302 SVYLE
+302 LIKLE
-307 LISPPTLIPYFVD
+307 LISPPTLIPFFVD

-334 GTGALFRIVH
+334 GTGALFNIVNQFD
-344 IPDTLGLNNLYY
+344 ILGLNNTFF
-356 FQIRAQGTINLDFNI
+356 FQVRAQGTINLDFNI
-371 YYFYE
+371 YYYYE
-376 YTFGSP
+376 YNFIFP
-382 IVPVAKWQSSSIVN
+382 PNAHAYAEWQTSSIVN

-402 QRNAPDLKIS
+402 QRNAPDIKIS
-412 DFFSGLLKEFN
+412 DFFSGLLREFN

-452 TNFTDSTSIDVER
+452 TNFTESTSIDIER

-496 NTEQSYPYDGGELN
+496 NTEQPYPYDGGELN

-519 FSKYTGTN
+519 FSKYPSTN
-527 IQVGFSINSALA
+527 IQVGFAINSSLA

-548 YYSQDVVATN
+548 YYKGDVVATN
-558 PIYLKDASAS
+558 PIYIKDFSGT
-568 FAVCNSVQIFG
+568 AVCNTVQIFG

-599 YLGIPIQQSLF
+599 YLGIPINQSLF

-620 LFDPKNRLTKVKA
+620 LYDPKNRLTKVKA

-660 FKTKL
+660 FKTNL
-665 TTGETTLTLLNDF
+665 TTGETMLNLLNDF
-678 IPIQPES
+678 IPIIP
-685 NYRETEDGNLRNVE
+685 
-699 GFFLTNFRIIEN
+699 

>member
-1 MKREVRVFIE
+1 MKREVRIFIE

-88 RGRVQLEK
+88 RGRIQLEK

-105 NYTITFYGELTSL
+105 NYTITFYGQLTSL
-118 KDLFGEDKLSDLDYL
+118 KDIFGEDKLSDLDYS
-133 SVDQALNLTTLQ
+133 SVDQAVNLPTIQ
-145 LFIEGTLAFTDI
+145 FYIEGLLAFTDI
-157 AYPLISSGEFWQYNT
+157 AYPLISSSEFWQYNT
-172 QAANGTTP
+172 GSANGTTP
-180 SWFDMGT
+180 SWFVPT
-187 AAEIDTLLGAIDTSE
+187 ATSEIDTVLGAIDTSE
-202 LFPALRLSRII
+202 LFPALRLSRIM

-221 ITFSSNFFATD
+221 ITFSSNFFSTD
-232 NFTKAYLW
+232 NFTRAYLW

-248 LMSTPQT
+248 IMSTPTT
-255 LGFGTFLGQSVA
+255 LNITNFVGQFGSQV
-267 PPAFPNNVPMVSF
+267 FPNNVAMSSF
-280 VDTIN
+280 VSNVNNTIS
-285 ETILIQ
+285 IQ
-291 ATSNASNGGGH
+291 ATTNAGNGGSH
-302 SVYLE
+302 NVYLH
-307 LISPPTLIPYFVD
+307 LITPTIVPFYID
-320 VYSNGNLVQSIQGD
+320 VYSNGNLVASVLGD
-334 GTGALFRIVH
+334 GTGIFFPVVFAI
-344 IPDTLGLNNLYY
+344 DTLGLNNTY
-356 FQIRAQGTINLDFNI
+356 FFQARATDIVVLDFELK
-371 YYFYE
+371 YYYDYGPLAPAFFAYAE
-376 YTFGSP
+376 WNVAPIPTF
-382 IVPVAKWQSSSIVN
+382 
-396 IPTTSL
+396 PTTSL
-402 QRNAPDLKIS
+402 QRNAPDLKVS
-412 DFFSGLLKEFN
+412 DFFSGLLREFN
-423 LTVTGTDTPNT
+423 LTVTGTDTPNE

-445 SGNVFDI
+445 SGNIFDI
-452 TNFTDSTSIDVER
+452 TTFTETTSIDIER

-477 PSESITNKFYL
+477 PSESITNKYYL

-496 NTEQSYPYDGGELN
+496 NTEQPYPYDGGELN

-527 IQVGFSINSALA
+527 VQVGFSINSALA

-558 PIYLKDASAS
+558 PIYIKDSTGT
-568 FAVCNSVQIFG
+568 AVCNSVQIFG
-579 QDTNVGGI
+579 QDTNVGGV

-599 YLGIPIQQSLF
+599 YLGIPIDQSLF

-620 LFDPKNRLTKVKA
+620 LFDPKNRLTNVKV

-641 SLKLNDRLI
+641 SLQLNDRLI

-660 FKTKL
+660 FKTNL
-665 TTGETTLTLLNDF
+665 TTGETIFNLLNDF

>member
-1 MKREVRVFIE
+1 MKREVRIFIE

-57 FQHFYQSDVDGTY
+57 FQHFYQSDVDGSY

-88 RGRVQLEK
+88 RGRIQLEK

-105 NYTITFYGELTSL
+105 NYTITFYGQLTSL
-118 KDLFGEDKLSDLDYL
+118 KDLFGEDKLSDLDYS
-133 SVDQALNLTTLQ
+133 SVDQAVNLTTIQ
-145 LFIEGTLAFTDI
+145 FYIEGLLGFTDI
-157 AYPLISSGEFWQYNT
+157 AYPLISSSEFWQYNT
-172 QAANGTTP
+172 SSASGTPP
-180 SWFDMGT
+180 SWFNLGS
-187 AAEIDTLLGAIDTSE
+187 ASEIDTLLGAIDTSE
-202 LFPALRLSRII
+202 LFPALRLSRIM

-221 ITFSSNFFATD
+221 ITFSSNFFSTD
-232 NFTKAYLW
+232 NFRNAYLW

-248 LMSTPQT
+248 IMSTPTTVNITNFVGQV
-255 LGFGTFLGQSVA
+255 GTFPNGVA
-267 PPAFPNNVPMVSF
+267 MSSF
-280 VDTIN
+280 VSNVNNTIS
-285 ETILIQ
+285 IQ
-291 ATSNASNGGGH
+291 ATSNAGSVGASH
-302 SVYLE
+302 SVKLA
-307 LISPPTLIPYFVD
+307 LTTPTIVPFYID
-320 VYSNGNLVQSIQGD
+320 VYSNGNLVASVLGD
-334 GTGALFRIVH
+334 GTGASFDIVNV
-344 IPDTLGLNNLYY
+344 PDTLGLNNTY
-356 FQIRAQGTINLDFNI
+356 FFQARSTDIVVLDFTLF
-371 YYFYE
+371 YFY
-376 YTFGSP
+376 YYNITGIPFAFADWNTAP
-382 IVPVAKWQSSSIVN
+382 IPLF
-396 IPTTSL
+396 PTTSL
-402 QRNAPDLKIS
+402 QRNAPDLKVS
-412 DFFSGLLKEFN
+412 DFFSGLLREFN
-423 LTVTGTDTPNT
+423 LTVTGTDTPNE

-452 TNFTDSTSIDVER
+452 TTFTDPTSIDIER

-477 PSESITNKFYL
+477 PSESITNKYYL

-496 NTEQSYPYDGGELN
+496 NTEQPYPYDGGELN

-527 IQVGFSINSALA
+527 VQVGFSINSALA

-558 PIYLKDASAS
+558 PIYIKDSTGTN
-568 FAVCNSVQIFG
+568 VCNSVQIFG
-579 QDTNVGGI
+579 QDTNVGGV

-620 LFDPKNRLTKVKA
+620 LFDPKNRLTNVKV

-641 SLKLNDRLI
+641 SLQLNDRLI

-660 FKTKL
+660 FKTNL
-665 TTGETTLTLLNDF
+665 TTGETIFNLLNDF

>member
-1 MKREVRVFIE
+1 MKREVRIFIE

-82 DMTTFR
+82 DLTTFR
-88 RGRVQLEK
+88 RGRIQLEK

-105 NYTITFYGELTSL
+105 NYTITFYGQLTSL
-118 KDLFGEDKLSDLDYL
+118 KDLFGEDKLSDLDYS
-133 SVDQALNLTTLQ
+133 SVDQAVNLTTIQ
-145 LFIEGTLAFTDI
+145 FYIEGLLGFTDI
-157 AYPLISSGEFWQYNT
+157 AYPLISSSEFWQYNT
-172 QAANGTTP
+172 SSASGTPP
-180 SWFDMGT
+180 SWFNLGS
-187 AAEIDTLLGAIDTSE
+187 ASEIDTLLGAIDTSE
-202 LFPALRLSRII
+202 LFPALRLSRIME
-213 QLIELRYG
+213 LIELRYG
-221 ITFSSNFFATD
+221 ISFLSNFFSTD
-232 NFTKAYLW
+232 NFRNAYLW

-248 LMSTPQT
+248 IMSTPQT
-255 LGFGTFLGQSVA
+255 LDFTTFLGQTGT
-267 PPAFPNNVPMVSF
+267 FPNGVPMVSF

-285 ETILIQ
+285 NTILIQ
-291 ATSNASNGGGH
+291 ATTNAGNGGGH
-302 SVYLE
+302 AVKLE

-334 GTGALFRIVH
+334 GTGALFNIVH
-344 IPDTLGLNNLYY
+344 QPDVLGLNNTYF
-356 FQIRAQGTINLDFNI
+356 FQIRAQSTINLDFDI

-376 YTFGSP
+376 GIFGIS
-382 IVPVAKWQSSSIVN
+382 ILPVAKWNTASIIN

-402 QRNAPDLKIS
+402 QRNAPDLKVS
-412 DFFSGLLKEFN
+412 DFFSGLLREFN
-423 LTVTGTDTPNT
+423 LTVTGTDTPNE

-452 TNFTDSTSIDVER
+452 TTFTDSTSIDVER

-477 PSESITNKFYL
+477 PSESITNKYYL

-496 NTEQSYPYDGGELN
+496 NTEQPYPYDGGELN

-527 IQVGFSINSALA
+527 VQVGFSINTALA

-548 YYSQDVVATN
+548 YYGQTVVATN
-558 PIYLKDASAS
+558 PIYIKDSTGTN
-568 FAVCNSVQIFG
+568 VCNSVQIFG
-579 QDTNVGGI
+579 QDTNVGGV

-620 LFDPKNRLTKVKA
+620 LFDSKNRLTNVKA

-641 SLKLNDRLI
+641 SLQLNDRLI

-660 FKTKL
+660 FKTNL
-665 TTGETTLTLLNDF
+665 TTGETIFNLLNDF
-678 IPIQPES
+678 IPVQPES

>member
-88 RGRVQLEK
+88 RGRIQLEK

-118 KDLFGEDKLSDLDYL
+118 KDLFGEDKLSDIDYPGYEQ
-133 SVDQALNLTTLQ
+133 SVDLAQIKAV
-145 LFIEGTLAFTDI
+145 IEGLVSFGDI
-157 AYPLISSGEFWQYNT
+157 AYPLISSAEFWQYNA
-172 QAANGTTP
+172 QGANGTTP
-180 SWFDMGT
+180 SWFVPT
-187 AAEIDTLLGAIDTSE
+187 PASQIDTPAGAIDTSE
-202 LFPALRLSRII
+202 LFPALRLSAII
-213 QLIELRYG
+213 SLIELHYG
-221 ITFSSNFFATD
+221 ITFNSNFFSTD
-232 NFTKAYLW
+232 NFRRAYLW
-240 YKNRDRFE
+240 YKNRNVFVT
-248 LMSTPQT
+248 MSTPQT
-255 LGFGTFLGQSVA
+255 LDITGFLGQTGT
-267 PPAFPNNVPMVSF
+267 FPNAVPMQNF
-280 VDTIN
+280 VDLGN
-285 ETILIQ
+285 NTILIQ
-291 ATSNASNGGGH
+291 ATSNAGNGGGLT
-302 SVYLE
+302 VKLA
-307 LISPPTLIPYFVD
+307 LTSPPTLIDYFVD
-320 VYSNGNLVQSIQGD
+320 VYLNGNLIQSIEGD
-334 GTGALFRIVH
+334 GNGFQFSIVNE
-344 IPDTLGLNNLYY
+344 PDVLGLNNTY
-356 FQIRAQGTINLDFNI
+356 FFQVRAQSAITLDFDF
-371 YYFYE
+371 YFY
-376 YTFGSP
+376 YYSTFNLT
-382 IVPVAKWQSSSIVN
+382 IQSTATFSIGTQVHTA
-396 IPTTSL
+396 TTNL
-402 QRNAPDLKIS
+402 KRNAPDLKIS

-452 TNFTDSTSIDVER
+452 TTFTDSTSIDIER

-477 PSESITNKFYL
+477 PSESITNKYYL

-496 NTEQSYPYDGGELN
+496 NTEQPYPYDGGELN

-527 IQVGFSINSALA
+527 LQVGFAINSALA

-548 YYSQDVVATN
+548 YYNQDVLLTN
-558 PIYLKDASAS
+558 PIFIKDSTGVLTVNNA
-568 FAVCNSVQIFG
+568 QIFG
-579 QDTNVGGI
+579 QDTNVGGV
-587 DYSLNFAPETST
+587 DYSLNFSPETST

-620 LFDPKNRLTKVKA
+620 LFDPKNRLTNVKV

-641 SLKLNDRLI
+641 SLQLNDRLI

-660 FKTKL
+660 FKTNL
-665 TTGETTLTLLNDF
+665 TTGETIFNLLNDF
-678 IPIQPES
+678 IPILPEPQ
-685 NYRETEDGNLRNVE
+685 EGGIITEDDIQMITQESINL
-699 GFFLTNFRIIEN
+699 IIE

>member
-1 MKREVRVFIE
+1 MKREVRIFIE
-11 GQQIDLFNDETIEV
+11 GQQIDLFNDENIEV

-75 KDGYIEI
+75 KDGYIEL

-88 RGRVQLEK
+88 RGRIQLEK
-96 SNVKNGQVE
+96 SNIKNGQVE
-105 NYTITFYGELTSL
+105 NYTITFYGQLTSL
-118 KDLFGEDKLSDLDYL
+118 KDIFGEDKLSDLDYS
-133 SVDQALNLTTLQ
+133 SVDQAVNLPTIQ
-145 LFIEGTLAFTDI
+145 FYIEGLLGFTDI
-157 AYPLISSGEFWQYNT
+157 AYPLISSGEFWRYN
-172 QAANGTTP
+172 ALNAEGTAP
-180 SWFDMGT
+180 SWYNPSVGGLD
-187 AAEIDTLLGAIDTSE
+187 EIDTIVGAIDTTE
-202 LFPALRLSRII
+202 LFPALRLSRIM
-213 QLIELRYG
+213 QLIELNYG
-221 ITFSSNFFATD
+221 ITFNSNFFTTD
-232 NFTKAYLW
+232 NFKNAYLW

-248 LMSTPQT
+248 IMSTTKTLNITNFVSQT
-255 LGFGTFLGQSVA
+255 GI
-267 PPAFPNNVPMVSF
+267 FPNNVPMSSF
-280 VDTIN
+280 VSNVNNTIS
-285 ETILIQ
+285 IL
-291 ATSNASNGGGH
+291 ATTNAGVVVGSHQVTLAIN
-302 SVYLE
+302 V
-307 LISPPTLIPYFVD
+307 PTLVGYFID
-320 VYSNGNLVQSIQGD
+320 TYLNGNLVQSQVGS
-334 GTGALFRIVH
+334 GSGSTTLVLV
-344 IPDTLGLNNLYY
+344 PDTIGLNNTY
-356 FQIRAQGTINLDFNI
+356 FFQVRSTGLVTLDFTLN
-371 YYFYE
+371 YFYSTATTLIA
-376 YTFGSP
+376 YANWN
-382 IVPVAKWQSSSIVN
+382 VAPMPLF
-396 IPTTSL
+396 PTTSL
-402 QRNAPDLKIS
+402 QRNAPDIKIS

-423 LTVTGTDTPNT
+423 LTVTGTNTPNT

-496 NTEQSYPYDGGELN
+496 NTEQPYPYDGTELN
-510 IDVPFENLM
+510 IQVPFENLM

-527 IQVGFSINSALA
+527 LQVGFSINSALA

-548 YYSQDVVATN
+548 YSGQTVVATN
-558 PIYLKDASAS
+558 PIYIKDIFGNLA
-568 FAVCNSVQIFG
+568 CNSVQIFG

-587 DYSLNFAPETST
+587 DYSLNFSPETST
-599 YLGIPIQQSLF
+599 YLGIPINQSLF

-620 LFDPKNRLTKVKA
+620 LFNPKNRLTNVKA

-641 SLKLNDRLI
+641 SLQLNDRLI

-665 TTGETTLTLLNDF
+665 TTGETTLNLLNDF
-678 IPIQPES
+678 IPILPEPIDGGII
-685 NYRETEDGNLRNVE
+685 TEDDIQMQTQGSINL
-699 GFFLTNFRIIEN
+699 IIE

>member
-1 MKREVRVFIE
+1 MKREVRIFIE
-11 GQQIDLFNDETIEV
+11 GQQIDLFNDENIEV

-32 ADISK
+32 SDISK

-75 KDGYIEI
+75 KDGYIEL

-88 RGRVQLEK
+88 RGRIQLEK

-157 AYPLISSGEFWQYNT
+157 SFPLISSGEFWRYNALNA
-172 QAANGTTP
+172 QGTAP
-180 SWFDMGT
+180 SWYFPIVGGT
-187 AAEIDTLLGAIDTSE
+187 DEIDTTVGAIDISE

-221 ITFSSNFFATD
+221 ITFSSNFFASD

-248 LMSTPQT
+248 IMSTPQT

-291 ATSNASNGGGH
+291 ATSNAGNGGGH
-302 SVYLE
+302 AVKLE

-334 GTGALFRIVH
+334 GTGALFNIVH
-344 IPDTLGLNNLYY
+344 QPDVLGLNITYF

-376 YTFGSP
+376 YTFGLP
-382 IVPVAKWQSSSIVN
+382 FVPVAYWQSSSIVN

-412 DFFSGLLKEFN
+412 DFFSGLLREFN
-423 LTVTGTDTPNT
+423 LTVTGTNTPNE

-452 TNFTDSTSIDVER
+452 TTFTESTSIDIER

-496 NTEQSYPYDGGELN
+496 NTEQAYPYDGGELN

-519 FSKYTGTN
+519 FSKYPNTN
-527 IQVGFSINSALA
+527 LQVGFSINNALS

-558 PIYLKDASAS
+558 PIFIKDSAGILM
-568 FAVCNSVQIFG
+568 CNSVQIFG
-579 QDTNVGGI
+579 QDTNVGGV

-620 LFDPKNRLTKVKA
+620 LYDPKNRITSVKA

-641 SLKLNDRLI
+641 TLKLNDRLI

-665 TTGETTLTLLNDF
+665 TTGETTLNLLNDF
-678 IPIQPES
+678 IPIIPE
-685 NYRETEDGNLRNVE
+685 RQELGIITEDGIQITTEDSINL
-699 GFFLTNFRIIEN
+699 IIE

>member
-11 GQQIDLFNDETIEV
+11 GQQLDLFNDENIEV

-46 TIPATTRNNAI
+46 TIPATPRNNAI

-88 RGRVQLEK
+88 RGRIQLEK

-105 NYTITFYGELTSL
+105 NYTITFYGKLTSL
-118 KDLFGEDKLSDLDYL
+118 KDLFGEDKLSDLDYS
-133 SVDQALNLTTLQ
+133 SVDQAVNLTILFN
-145 LFIEGTLAFTDI
+145 FIEGNLAFTDI

-172 QAANGTTP
+172 QGANGTTP
-180 SWFDMGT
+180 SWFSPT
-187 AAEIDTLLGAIDTSE
+187 ASSEIDNVFGAIKIDE
-202 LFPALRLSRII
+202 LFPALRLSRIME
-213 QLIELRYG
+213 LIELRYG
-221 ITFSSNFFATD
+221 ITFSSNFFTTD
-232 NFTKAYLW
+232 NFRNAYLW

-248 LMSTPQT
+248 VMSTPQT
-255 LGFGTFLGQSVA
+255 LSFTTFIAQSSVV
-267 PPAFPNNVPMVSF
+267 PFFPNGVSMVSF

-285 ETILIQ
+285 NTILIQ
-291 ATSNASNGGGH
+291 ATANAANGGGH
-302 SVYLE
+302 AVKLQ

-334 GTGALFRIVH
+334 GTGALFNIVH
-344 IPDTLGLNNLYY
+344 QPDVLGLNNTYF

-371 YYFYE
+371 YYIYE
-376 YTFGSP
+376 YTFG
-382 IVPVAKWQSSSIVN
+382 IGFVPFAYWQSSSIVS

-402 QRNAPDLKIS
+402 QRNAPDLKVA
-412 DFFSGLLKEFN
+412 DFFSGVLREFN
-423 LTVTGTDTPNT
+423 LTVTGTETPNE

-452 TNFTDSTSIDVER
+452 TNFTESTNVDIER

-477 PSESITNKFYL
+477 PSESILNKYYL

-496 NTEQSYPYDGGELN
+496 NTEQPYPYDGGELN

-519 FSKYTGTN
+519 FNKYTGTN
-527 IQVGFSINSALA
+527 LQVGFSINSALA

-548 YYSQDVVATN
+548 YFNQDVVATN
-558 PIYLKDASAS
+558 PIFLTDGTT
-568 FAVCNSVQIFG
+568 FAICNSVQIFG

-587 DYSLNFAPETST
+587 DYSLNFSPETST
-599 YLGIPIQQSLF
+599 YLGVPIQQSLF

-620 LFDPKNRLTKVKA
+620 LFDPKNRLTNIKA

-641 SLKLNDRLI
+641 TLKLNDRLI
-650 IRDKRYIIND
+650 IGNKRYIIND

-665 TTGETTLTLLNDF
+665 TTGETTFNLLNDF
-678 IPIQPES
+678 IPIVPAPVT
-685 NYRETEDGNLRNVE
+685 NYRLTENDLIRREQSN
-699 GFFLTNFRIIEN
+699 TNKRIIE

>member
-1 MKREVRVFIE
+1 MKREVRIFIE

-88 RGRVQLEK
+88 RGRIQLEK

-105 NYTITFYGELTSL
+105 NYTITFYGQLTSL
-118 KDLFGEDKLSDLDYL
+118 KDLFGEDKLSDLDYS
-133 SVDQALNLTTLQ
+133 SVDQAVNLTILQ
-145 LFIEGTLAFTDI
+145 FYIEGLLAFTDI
-157 AYPLISSGEFWQYNT
+157 AYPLISSSEFWQYNT
-172 QAANGTTP
+172 SSASGTPP
-180 SWFDMGT
+180 SWFNLGS
-187 AAEIDTLLGAIDTSE
+187 ASEIDTLLGAIDTSE
-202 LFPALRLSRII
+202 LFPALRLSRIM

-221 ITFSSNFFATD
+221 ITFSSNFFSTD
-232 NFTKAYLW
+232 NFRNAYLW

-248 LMSTPQT
+248 IMSTPQT
-255 LGFGTFLGQSVA
+255 LAFTTFLGQTGT
-267 PPAFPNNVPMVSF
+267 FPNGVPMVSF

-285 ETILIQ
+285 NTILIQ
-291 ATSNASNGGGH
+291 ATSSAGLGAFQT
-302 SVYLE
+302 VKLK
-307 LISPPTLIPYFVD
+307 LTSPPTLIPYFID

-334 GTGALFRIVH
+334 GTGALFNVVNQ
-344 IPDTLGLNNLYY
+344 PDVLGLNNTY
-356 FQIRAQGTINLDFNI
+356 FFQVRAQGTINLDFEISFI
-371 YYFYE
+371 YNN
-376 YTFGSP
+376 TVG
-382 IVPVAKWQSSSIVN
+382 VAKWQSSSIVN

-412 DFFSGLLKEFN
+412 DFFSGLLREFN
-423 LTVTGTDTPNT
+423 LTVTGTDTPNE

-452 TNFTDSTSIDVER
+452 TNFTESTNIDIER

-477 PSESITNKFYL
+477 PSESITNKYYL

-496 NTEQSYPYDGGELN
+496 NTEQPYPYDGGELN

-527 IQVGFSINSALA
+527 VQVGFSINSALA

-558 PIYLKDASAS
+558 PIYIKDSTGTN
-568 FAVCNSVQIFG
+568 VCNSVQIFG
-579 QDTNVGGI
+579 QDTNVGGV

-620 LFDPKNRLTKVKA
+620 LFDSKNRLTNVKV

-641 SLKLNDRLI
+641 SLQLNDRLI

-660 FKTKL
+660 FKTNL
-665 TTGETTLTLLNDF
+665 TTGETIFNLLNDF

>member
-75 KDGYIEI
+75 KDGYIEL

-88 RGRVQLEK
+88 RGRIQLEK
-96 SNVKNGQVE
+96 SNIKNGQVE
-105 NYTITFYGELTSL
+105 NYTITFYGQLTSL
-118 KDLFGEDKLSDLDYL
+118 KDIFGEDKLSDLDYS
-133 SVDQALNLTTLQ
+133 SVDQAVNLPTIQ
-145 LFIEGTLAFTDI
+145 FYIEGLLGFTDI
-157 AYPLISSGEFWQYNT
+157 AYPLISSGEFWRYN
-172 QAANGTTP
+172 ALNAEGTAP
-180 SWFDMGT
+180 SWYNPSVGGLD
-187 AAEIDTLLGAIDTSE
+187 EIDTIVGAIDTTE
-202 LFPALRLSRII
+202 LFPALRLSRIM
-213 QLIELRYG
+213 QLIELNYG
-221 ITFSSNFFATD
+221 ITFNSNFFTTD
-232 NFTKAYLW
+232 NFKNAYLW

-248 LMSTPQT
+248 IMSTPQT
-255 LGFGTFLGQSVA
+255 LPFTTFLGQTGT
-267 PPAFPNNVPMVSF
+267 FPNGVPMVSF

-285 ETILIQ
+285 NTILIQ
-291 ATSNASNGGGH
+291 ATSSAGFGAFQT
-302 SVYLE
+302 VKLK
-307 LISPPTLIPYFVD
+307 LTSPPTLIPYFID

-334 GTGALFRIVH
+334 GTGALFNVVNQ
-344 IPDTLGLNNLYY
+344 PDVLGLNNTY
-356 FQIRAQGTINLDFNI
+356 FFQVRAQSTINLDFEISFI
-371 YYFYE
+371 YNN
-376 YTFGSP
+376 TVG
-382 IVPVAKWQSSSIVN
+382 IAKWQSSSIVN

-412 DFFSGLLKEFN
+412 DFFSGLLREFN
-423 LTVTGTDTPNT
+423 LTVTGTETPNE
-434 FLVETLNYWYA
+434 FLIETLNYWYA

-452 TNFTDSTSIDVER
+452 TTFTDSTSIDVER

-477 PSESITNKFYL
+477 PSESITNKYYL

-496 NTEQSYPYDGGELN
+496 NTEQPYPYDGGELN

-527 IQVGFSINSALA
+527 VQVGFSINTALA

-548 YYSQDVVATN
+548 YYGQDVIATN
-558 PIYLKDASAS
+558 PIYIKDSTGTN
-568 FAVCNSVQIFG
+568 VCNSVQIFG
-579 QDTNVGGI
+579 QDTNVGGV
-587 DYSLNFAPETST
+587 DYSLNFSPETST

-620 LFDPKNRLTKVKA
+620 LFDSKNRLTNVKA

-641 SLKLNDRLI
+641 TLKLNDRLI

-665 TTGETTLTLLNDF
+665 TTGETTFNLLNDF

>member
-1 MKREVRVFIE
+1 MKREVRIFIE

-88 RGRVQLEK
+88 RGRIQLEK

-105 NYTITFYGELTSL
+105 NYTITFYGQLTSL
-118 KDLFGEDKLSDLDYL
+118 KDIFGEDKLSDLDYS
-133 SVDQALNLTTLQ
+133 SVDQAVNLPTIQ
-145 LFIEGTLAFTDI
+145 FYIEGLLGFTDI

-172 QAANGTTP
+172 GAANGTTP
-180 SWFDMGT
+180 SWFVPT
-187 AAEIDTLLGAIDTSE
+187 PASEIDTLLGAIDISE
-202 LFPALRLSRII
+202 LFPALRLSRIM

-221 ITFSSNFFATD
+221 ITFNSNFFTTD
-232 NFTKAYLW
+232 NFKNAYLW

-248 LMSTPQT
+248 IMSTPTT
-255 LGFGTFLGQSVA
+255 LNITNFTGQFGSQV
-267 PPAFPNNVPMVSF
+267 FPNNVPMSSF
-280 VDTIN
+280 VDNVANTIS
-285 ETILIQ
+285 IL
-291 ATSNASNGGGH
+291 ATTNAGTGGNH
-302 SVYLE
+302 NVDLQ
-307 LISPPTLIPYFVD
+307 LLTPTAVPFYID
-320 VYSNGNLVQSIQGD
+320 VYSNGNLVASVLGD
-334 GTGALFRIVH
+334 GTGLPFPVVFAS
-344 IPDTLGLNNLYY
+344 DTLGLNNTY
-356 FQIRAQGTINLDFNI
+356 FFQARATAIVILDFQLTYT
-371 YYFYE
+371 YYYGPLAPAF
-376 YTFGSP
+376 FAFAQWN
-382 IVPVAKWQSSSIVN
+382 VAPLPLF
-396 IPTTSL
+396 PTTSL

-412 DFFSGLLKEFN
+412 DFFSGLLREFN
-423 LTVTGTDTPNT
+423 LTVTGTETPNT

-452 TNFTDSTSIDVER
+452 TTFTDSTSIDVER

-496 NTEQSYPYDGGELN
+496 NTEQAYPYDGGELN

-527 IQVGFSINSALA
+527 VQVGFAINSALA

-548 YYSQDVVATN
+548 YFGQTVVATN
-558 PIYLKDASAS
+558 PIYIKDSTGNV
-568 FAVCNSVQIFG
+568 VCNSVQIFG
-579 QDTNVGGI
+579 QDTNVGGV
-587 DYSLNFAPETST
+587 DYSLNFSPETST

-620 LFDPKNRLTKVKA
+620 LFDPKNRLTNVKA

-660 FKTKL
+660 FKTNL
-665 TTGETTLTLLNDF
+665 TTGETIFNLLNDF
-678 IPIQPES
+678 IPIIPEPI
-685 NYRETEDGNLRNVE
+685 EGGIITEDDIQMQTQGSINL
-699 GFFLTNFRIIEN
+699 IIE

>member
-11 GQQIDLFNDETIEV
+11 GQQLDLFNDENIEV

-46 TIPATTRNNAI
+46 TIPATPRNNAI

-88 RGRVQLEK
+88 RGRIQLEK

-105 NYTITFYGELTSL
+105 NYTITFYGQLTSL
-118 KDLFGEDKLSDLDYL
+118 KDLFGEDKLSDLDYS
-133 SVDQALNLTTLQ
+133 SVDQAINLTILFN
-145 LFIEGTLAFTDI
+145 FIEGNLGFTDI

-172 QAANGTTP
+172 QVANGTTP
-180 SWFDMGT
+180 AWFSPST
-187 AAEIDTLLGAIDTSE
+187 TSSIDNVFGAINIDE

-213 QLIELRYG
+213 EVIELHYN

-232 NFTKAYLW
+232 NFRNAYLW

-248 LMSTPQT
+248 IMSTPQT
-255 LGFGTFLGQSVA
+255 TDYATFLGQTGT
-267 PPAFPNNVPMVSF
+267 FPNGVAMSSF

-285 ETILIQ
+285 NTLLIQ
-291 ATSNASNGGGH
+291 ATTVAGTIGAEH
-302 SVYLE
+302 QVKFMLV
-307 LISPPTLIPYFVD
+307 SPPTTIPVFID
-320 VYSNGNLVQSIQGD
+320 VILNGNLVQSVQID
-334 GTGALFRIVH
+334 TTGLFTIVLAVL
-344 IPDTLGLNNLYY
+344 DTIGLNNLYS
-356 FQIRAQGTINLDFNI
+356 FQVRAQGTINIDLKIQYVFFNPSVGI
-371 YYFYE
+371 SFIE
-376 YTFGSP
+376 YLT
-382 IVPVAKWQSSSIVN
+382 SSFVC

-402 QRNAPDLKIS
+402 QRNAPNFKVA
-412 DFFSGLLKEFN
+412 DFFSGILKEFN
-423 LTVTGTDTPNT
+423 LTCTGTNTPNE

-452 TNFTDSTSIDVER
+452 TNFTESNSVDVER

-477 PSESITNKFYL
+477 PSESILNKYYL

-496 NTEQSYPYDGGELN
+496 NTEQPYPYDGGELN
-510 IDVPFENLM
+510 IEVPFENLM

-527 IQVGFSINSALA
+527 VQVGFSINSALT

-548 YYSQDVVATN
+548 YFNQDVVATN
-558 PIYLKDASAS
+558 PIYLTDNST
-568 FAVCNSVQIFG
+568 FAICNSVQIFG
-579 QDTNVGGI
+579 QDTNVGGV

-599 YLGIPIQQSLF
+599 YLGVPIQQSLF

-620 LFDPKNRLTKVKA
+620 LFDPKNRLTSVKA

-641 SLKLNDRLI
+641 TLKLNDRLI
-650 IRDKRYIIND
+650 IGNKRYIINN

-665 TTGETTLTLLNDF
+665 TTGETTFNLLNDF
-678 IPIQPES
+678 IPIVPAPIT
-685 NYRETEDGNLRNVE
+685 NYRLTEDGTIRREQSN
-699 GFFLTNFRIIEN
+699 TNKRIIE

>member
-11 GQQIDLFNDETIEV
+11 GQQIDLFNDENIEV

-88 RGRVQLEK
+88 RGRIQLEK

-105 NYTITFYGELTSL
+105 NYTITFYGQLTSL
-118 KDLFGEDKLSDLDYL
+118 KDLFGEDKLSDLDYS
-133 SVDQALNLTTLQ
+133 SVDQAVNLPTIQ
-145 LFIEGTLAFTDI
+145 FYIEGLLGFTDI

-172 QAANGTTP
+172 QGANGTTP
-180 SWFDMGT
+180 SWFVST
-187 AAEIDTLLGAIDTSE
+187 PASEIDTLVGAIDTSE

-221 ITFSSNFFATD
+221 ITFNSNFFSTD
-232 NFTKAYLW
+232 NFKNAYLW

-248 LMSTPQT
+248 IMSTPTT
-255 LGFGTFLGQSVA
+255 LNITSFVGQFGTQV
-267 PPAFPNNVPMVSF
+267 FPNNVPMSSF
-280 VDTIN
+280 VDNVANTI
-285 ETILIQ
+285 TIQ
-291 ATSNASNGGGH
+291 GTSLAGNGGFH
-302 SVYLE
+302 E
-307 LISPPTLIPYFVD
+307 ISLDLQTATAVPFFIDVFLNGTLF
-320 VYSNGNLVQSIQGD
+320 YSFLGD
-334 GTGALFRIVH
+334 GSAVFPFLAITV
-344 IPDTLGLNNLYY
+344 PDTIGLNNVYT
-356 FQIRAQGTINLDFNI
+356 FQARATNIVILDFKLE
-371 YYFYE
+371 YYY
-376 YTFGSP
+376 YYGP
-382 IVPVAKWQSSSIVN
+382 IAPSFVANAIWNVAPIPLF
-396 IPTTSL
+396 PTTSL
-402 QRNAPDLKIS
+402 QRNAPDLKVA
-412 DFFSGLLKEFN
+412 DFFSGVLREFN
-423 LTVTGTDTPNT
+423 LTVTGTETPSE

-452 TNFTDSTSIDVER
+452 TNFTESTSIDIER

-477 PSESITNKFYL
+477 PSESILNKYYL

-496 NTEQSYPYDGGELN
+496 NTEQPYPYDGGELN

-519 FSKYTGTN
+519 FNKYTGTN
-527 IQVGFSINSALA
+527 LQVGFAINSALA

-548 YYSQDVVATN
+548 YFNQTVVATN
-558 PIYLKDASAS
+558 PIYIKDITGNLA
-568 FAVCNSVQIFG
+568 CNSVQIFG
-579 QDTNVGGI
+579 QDTNVGGV

-599 YLGIPIQQSLF
+599 YLGVPIQQSLF

-678 IPIQPES
+678 IPILPES
-685 NYRETEDGNLRNVE
+685 NYRETEAGDLRNVE
-699 GFFLTNFRIIEN
+699 GFFLTDFRIIEN

>member
-1 MKREVRVFIE
+1 MKREVRIFIE

-88 RGRVQLEK
+88 RGRIQLEK

-105 NYTITFYGELTSL
+105 NYTITFYGQLTSL
-118 KDLFGEDKLSDLDYL
+118 KDLFGEDKLSDLDYS
-133 SVDQALNLTTLQ
+133 SVDVAVNLPTIQ
-145 LFIEGTLAFTDI
+145 FFIEGLLGFTDI
-157 AYPLISSGEFWQYNT
+157 AYPLISSGEFWRYNALNA
-172 QAANGTTP
+172 QGTAP
-180 SWFDMGT
+180 SWYFPIVGGT
-187 AAEIDTLLGAIDTSE
+187 DEIDTTVGAIDTSE
-202 LFPALRLSRII
+202 LFPALRLSRIM

-221 ITFSSNFFATD
+221 ITFNSNFFTTD
-232 NFTKAYLW
+232 NFKNAYLW

-248 LMSTPQT
+248 IMSTPTTLNITNFVSQT
-255 LGFGTFLGQSVA
+255 GI
-267 PPAFPNNVPMVSF
+267 FPNNVPMSSF
-280 VDTIN
+280 VSNVNNTIS
-285 ETILIQ
+285 IQ
-291 ATSNASNGGGH
+291 ATTLAGNGYH
-302 SVYLE
+302 HRVLLQ
-307 LISPPTLIPYFVD
+307 LITPTIVPFYVD
-320 VYSNGNLVQSIQGD
+320 VYTNGNLTQSILGD
-334 GTGALFRIVH
+334 GTGTFYFDIVNV
-344 IPDTLGLNNLYY
+344 IDTIGLNNTY
-356 FQIRAQGTINLDFNI
+356 FFQVRAINNVILDFDFR
-371 YYFYE
+371 YLYE
-376 YTFGSP
+376 TFCYADWNTAPMPLFVS
-382 IVPVAKWQSSSIVN
+382 
-396 IPTTSL
+396 TSL

-412 DFFSGLLKEFN
+412 DFFSGLLREFN
-423 LTVTGTDTPNT
+423 LTVTGTDTPNE

-445 SGNVFDI
+445 SGNVYDI

-496 NTEQSYPYDGGELN
+496 NTEQPYPYDGGELN

-519 FSKYTGTN
+519 FSKYPNTN
-527 IQVGFSINSALA
+527 IQVGFSINNALS

-548 YYSQDVVATN
+548 YYGQTVVATN
-558 PIYLKDASAS
+558 PIFIKDSAGILM
-568 FAVCNSVQIFG
+568 CNSVQIFG
-579 QDTNVGGI
+579 QDTNVGGV

-599 YLGIPIQQSLF
+599 YLGVPIQQSLF

-620 LFDPKNRLTKVKA
+620 LFNPKNRLTSVKA

-678 IPIQPES
+678 IPILPES
-685 NYRETEDGNLRNVE
+685 NYRETEDGDLRNVE
-699 GFFLTNFRIIEN
+699 GFFLTDFRIIEN